1 VAVTPIATLN
11 CLFILYSIIIAFI
24 YILLGLQKTL
34 VKVFY
39 NSNAAMEDWHS
50 IELPEVCP
58 YHIRQLIDS
67 CADPEPSKVGA
78 PSPKP
83 CVCVCVCVVHQATID
98 PC

>member
-1 VAVTPIATLN
+1 VWPVTDRAVA
-11 CLFILYSIIIAFI
+11 S
-24 YILLGLQKTL
+24 QKTL

-67 CADPEPSKVGA
+67 CADPEPSKVRHHRVL
-78 PSPKP
+78 SRSLR
-83 CVCVCVCVVHQATID
+83 
-98 PC
+98 